1 MDRTNRWVAAWPTA
15 RGLALSSLLLFAA
28 AAVCAE
34 DDTEREIARYRSML
48 QADPWT
54 NPGLLD
60 ADRGEALWKER
71 RGPKGASLEGCDL
84 GKGSGVV
91 AGAFAELPRYFADA
105 NRVMDL
111 EARLVWCLETLQGFS
126 RAEILKRPY
135 SEANQPGTE
144 LEALATYVAAKS
156 RGDTFALP
164 TAHAEERA
172 AIVLGESLFFRRQG
186 PMDFSCS
193 TCHGQSGK
201 RIRLQALPYLSNPE
215 EARKVIGEGPAY
227 RVSQGSV
234 MTMQHR
240 LADCFWQMRLP
251 RIDYASPATIALT
264 SYLVDRAKGGEIT
277 APSIKR

>member
-1 MDRTNRWVAAWPTA
+1 MDRTNRWVGAWPTA

-71 RGPKGASLEGCDL
+71 RGPNAVSLEGCDL
-84 GKGSGVV
+84 GKGRGVV

-111 EARLVWCLETLQGFS
+111 EARLVWCMETLQGIS
-126 RAEILKRPY
+126 RTEILKRPY

-144 LEALATYVAAKS
+144 LEALATYVATKS
-156 RGDTFALP
+156 RGSTFASP
-164 TAHAEERA
+164 AAHAEEQA
-172 AIVLGESLFFRRQG
+172 AIAQGEALFFRRQG

-193 TCHGQSGK
+193 TCHGKTGK
-201 RIRLQALPYLSNPE
+201 RIRLQALPFLSNPE
-215 EARKVIGEGPAY
+215 EARKVIGEWPAY

-240 LADCFWQMRLP
+240 LADCFWQMRMPEVELG
-251 RIDYASPATIALT
+251 SEVSIALI
-264 SYLVDRAKGGEIT
+264 SYLVKQAEGGEINV
-277 APSIKR
+277 PGMKR